1 MRSSRNK
8 QRTGKK
14 IYPLLFRYT
23 EIVLLY
29 SASSTSFD
37 TFIPFSLFW
46 MNALTIRSTEKMK
59 IECGKAILNRQ
70 IYTFSY
76 TYSWFM
82 LTARS
87 RRDKNLLSITYKMMY
102 SSVYCI
108 HAQSQTWP
116 PRFFEIS
123 HYVMIYSFSL
133 HYFYSSLFLYFYLI
147 FIYVILFIFYRLVH
161 LSQHYNTPA
170 APDTA
175 RVEMSSLLQLAST
188 TL

>member
-108 HAQSQTWP
+108 HQSQTWP